1 MPKFAN
7 INPLQII
14 FNSMGYKKKKK
25 KKKNILTY

>member
-1 MPKFAN
+1 MPKFPN

-25 KKKNILTY
+25 KKKTY

>member
-25 KKKNILTY
+25 KKNKPY

>member
-25 KKKNILTY
+25 KKKKTY

>member
-25 KKKNILTY
+25 KKKTY